1 MVKRNEKVVLNNLW
15 KEVRFSKN
23 LKIKDACQKTFVLLQ
38 AAIERKQIKD
48 FSMRVEQSD
57 IVEQSLRI
65 LSAIHDYSIEKEKG
79 KLLESCIYINRSL
92 HYQMWETGYDSMLSQ
107 LPGLNANLKQTLIDN
122 NLSTIEALYSITQS
136 KLQQMTKCSVTDSQ
150 KMINFSKLCMA
161 NKSCLSIDLDEKS
174 SRVKIKSEPVNT
186 DPIFNSQSNVSF
198 NLVCYENL
206 TGKLICFR
214 KISSG
219 KDVTEILIDIP
230 DKISTLDIHG
240 SLISEYIGLDFIK
253 LSSNELAD
261 KSTIISSKK
270 HSESST
276 VSSEKAPVKR
286 AVAKLNSNDK
296 KDYGMF
302 GIQNNSIPAQEK
314 EIVFECTNMD
324 SSFFDNV
331 KNRKRDSGSDI
342 IVKKSPYET
351 IDKTKNKLNEFKLN
365 PKRNCSSLDLLRS
378 KSDEL
383 NLDNINLKKIK
394 KFPSLGLPNTY
405 YSKNSNISFE
415 DCEISQEDSKYNTD
429 TLRFEISPDFNNL
442 ADKHA
447 MELEIL
453 LTKQKEEREEKS
465 FKRGILSSVKSQNFD
480 SDIQSVDDSSYLPVI
495 SPNQIVPLNLTK
507 IDNNNDNNIN
517 KPFQNKFFRIQK
529 ANDQNFKLLEKGKD
543 SINKSSYTKNYN
555 FDTKKAQPTINLKAN
570 VPTMLSREELFES
583 GFF

>member
-161 NKSCLSIDLDEKS
+161 NKSCLSIDLDVNS
-174 SRVKIKSEPVNT
+174 SKVKIKSEPVNT

-261 KSTIISSKK
+261 KNTITSSKK

-276 VSSEKAPVKR
+276 VSTEKIPVKR
-286 AVAKLNSNDK
+286 VAKVNSNDK

-302 GIQNNSIPAQEK
+302 GVQNNSVPAQEK
-314 EIVFECTNMD
+314 DIIFECTNMD
-324 SSFFDNV
+324 PSFFDNV
-331 KNRKRDSGSDI
+331 KNRTRDSGSDI
-342 IVKKSPYET
+342 IVKKSYET
-351 IDKTKNKLNEFKLN
+351 IDKTKNNLNEFKLN
-365 PKRNCSSLDLLRS
+365 PKRNCSSLDLLRL

-394 KFPSLGLPNTY
+394 KFPSLGLPNTHF
-405 YSKNSNISFE
+405 SKNSNISIE
-415 DCEISQEDSKYNTD
+415 DCEISQEDSKDNAN
-429 TLRFEISPDFNNL
+429 TLRFEISSDFNNL

-480 SDIQSVDDSSYLPVI
+480 SDIQSVDDLLYLPAV
-495 SPNQIVPLNLTK
+495 SPNRIVPLNLTK
-507 IDNNNDNNIN
+507 IDNNNNNNNNN
-517 KPFQNKFFRIQK
+517 KPFQNKFFRVQK
-529 ANDQNFKLLEKGKD
+529 GNDQNFKLLEKGNV
-543 SINKSSYTKNYN
+543 SIDKSSYTKNYD
-555 FDTKKAQPTINLKAN
+555 FDTKKVKPTINLKAN